1 MAAMPNNPLTILI
14 VEDDRTIASLLAEN
28 LARWGFSAVQVEDFA
43 HVLDTFRSVQPH
55 LVLLDISLP
64 QYNGYYWCSEI
75 RKESQ
80 VPILFL
86 SSHTEDMDVVMA
98 VNMGGDDYVMKP
110 FSMEVLIAKINALM
124 RRAYSYYTEG
134 QTLSVQ
140 DATLD
145 LLGGTLTAPGGQV
158 ELSRNESRMLRL
170 LMEHKN
176 AVVTREMLMRALWD
190 DEHFIDEN
198 TLTVNINRL
207 RKKLSGIGLMEFI
220 ATKKGEGYIIRE

>member
-145 LLGGTLTAPGGQV
+145 LLGGTLTAPAGQV

-170 LMEHKN
+170 LMERKN

-207 RKKLSGIGLMEFI
+207 RKKLSGIGLMDFI